1 MGIKFLN
8 KFLMDN
14 CNARSIRKLSLQ
26 YLEKKVIVIDTS
38 IYLYKFSEKGDV
50 LENIY
55 LMISVFRHYGINP
68 VFVFDGKP
76 PIEKKELLIKRKM
89 EKQAAEDKYNELKT
103 EAEDSGLTPVLAQE
117 MDCLKRQFVRVSD
130 ADIQGAKAVM
140 RAYGVTFF
148 ESRGESD
155 QLCAYLVKH
164 NYAWACM
171 SDDMDM
177 FLYGCPRVLRH
188 MSLAKHDVVFY
199 DTEKILADLDMS
211 SDTFLDISVLSGTD
225 YNIQDTN
232 TTLCDVVEKYTKY
245 CAYLH
250 YSGENKVSFLSWL
263 TDIEKFEMDLE
274 RFQKTRE
281 MFDLELF
288 SETKKDEIKRVI
300 DCIPFRLGQFQ
311 VADLQEV
318 LRDDGF
324 IFM

>member
-26 YLEKKVIVIDTS
+26 YLEKKVVVVDTS

-76 PIEKKELLIKRKM
+76 PIEKKDLLIKRKQ
-89 EKQAAEDKYNELKT
+89 EKQAAEDKYNELKH
-103 EAEDSGLTPVLAQE
+103 EAEDTGLTETLVHE
-117 MDCLKRQFVRVSD
+117 MENLKRQFVRVSD
-130 ADIQGAKAVM
+130 TDIQGAKALM
-140 RAYGVTFF
+140 RAYGITYF

-211 SDTFLDISVLSGTD
+211 QDTFLDIAVLSGTD

-232 TTLCDVVEKYTKY
+232 WTLGDVVEKYTKY
-245 CAYLH
+245 CAFLH
-250 YSGENKVSFLSWL
+250 YSRENVTFLSWL
-263 TDIEKFEMDLE
+263 TETEKHHVDLN
-274 RFQKTRE
+274 RFHKTRE
-281 MFDLELF
+281 MFDLDLF

-300 DCIPFRLGQFQ
+300 DSIPFRLGEYQ

>member
-26 YLEKKVIVIDTS
+26 YLEKKVIVVDTS

-50 LENIY
+50 LENFY
-55 LMISVFRHYGINP
+55 LMISVFRHYSINP

-76 PIEKKELLIKRKM
+76 PIEKKDLLIKRKQ
-89 EKQAAEDKYNELKT
+89 EKQAAEDKYNELKH
-103 EAEDSGLTPVLAQE
+103 EAEDSGLTPVLVHE
-117 MDCLKRQFVRVSD
+117 MENLKRQFVRVSD
-130 ADIQGAKAVM
+130 ADIQGAKALM
-140 RAYGVTFF
+140 RAYGITYF

-211 SDTFLDISVLSGTD
+211 QDTFLDIAVLSGTD

-232 TTLCDVVEKYTKY
+232 FTLGDVIVKYAKY
-245 CAYLH
+245 CAFLH
-250 YSGENKVSFLSWL
+250 YSGSIVSFVSWL
-263 TDIEKFEMDLE
+263 TDTENHPVDLN
-274 RFQKTRE
+274 RFHKTRE
-281 MFDLELF
+281 MFDLDMF

-300 DCIPFRLGQFQ
+300 DSIPFRLGEYQ

>member
-1 MGIKFLN
+1 
-8 KFLMDN
+8 MDN

-26 YLEKKVIVIDTS
+26 YLEKKVIVVDTS
-38 IYLYKFSEKGDV
+38 IYLYKFAEKGDV
-50 LENIY
+50 LENMY

-76 PIEKKELLIKRKM
+76 PIEKKELLIKRKQ
-89 EKQAAEDKYNELKT
+89 EKQAAEEKYNELKI
-103 EAEDSGLTPVLAQE
+103 EAEESGLTETLVQE
-117 MDCLKRQFVRVSD
+117 MDNLKRQFVRVCD
-130 ADIQGAKAVM
+130 ADIQGAKTLM
-140 RAYGVTFF
+140 RAYGITYF
-148 ESRGESD
+148 ESCGESD

-199 DTEKILADLDMS
+199 DTDKILADLDMS
-211 SDTFLDISVLSGTD
+211 TDMFLNIAVLSGTD
-225 YNIQDTN
+225 YNLRDTHY
-232 TTLCDVVEKYTKY
+232 TLGDIVEQYTKY
-245 CAYLH
+245 QAYLH
-250 YSGENKVSFLSWL
+250 YSGSNVSFISWL
-263 TDIEKFEMDLE
+263 NEHANYEIDIE
-274 RFQKTRE
+274 RFHKTRE
-281 MFDLELF
+281 MFDLDRF
-288 SETKKDEIKRVI
+288 SSTKKDEIKRII
-300 DCIPFRLGQFQ
+300 DCIPFRLGEYQ

>member
-1 MGIKFLN
+1 
-8 KFLMDN
+8 MDN

-26 YLEKKVIVIDTS
+26 YLEKKVIVVDTS

-50 LENIY
+50 LENFY
-55 LMISVFRHYGINP
+55 LMISVFRHYSINP

-76 PIEKKELLIKRKM
+76 PIEKKDLLIKRKQ
-89 EKQAAEDKYNELKT
+89 EKQAAEDKYNELKH
-103 EAEDSGLTPVLAQE
+103 EAEDSGLTPVLVHE
-117 MDCLKRQFVRVSD
+117 MENLKRQFVRVSD
-130 ADIQGAKAVM
+130 ADIQGAKALM
-140 RAYGVTFF
+140 RAYGITYF

-211 SDTFLDISVLSGTD
+211 QDTFLDIAVLSGTD

-232 TTLCDVVEKYTKY
+232 FTLGDVIVKYAKY
-245 CAYLH
+245 CAFLH
-250 YSGENKVSFLSWL
+250 YSGSIVSFVSWL
-263 TDIEKFEMDLE
+263 TDTENHPVDLN
-274 RFQKTRE
+274 RFHKTRE
-281 MFDLELF
+281 MFDLDMF

-300 DCIPFRLGQFQ
+300 DSIPFRLGEYQ

>member
-1 MGIKFLN
+1 
-8 KFLMDN
+8 MDN
-14 CNARSIRKLSLQ
+14 CSARSIRKLSLQ
-26 YLEKKVIVIDTS
+26 YLEKKVVVVDTS
-38 IYLYKFSEKGDV
+38 IYLYKFAEKGDV

-55 LMISVFRHYGINP
+55 LMISVFRHYGITP

-76 PIEKKELLIKRKM
+76 PIEKKDLLIKRKQ

-103 EAEDSGLTPVLAQE
+103 EAEDSGLTATLVQE
-117 MDCLKRQFVRVSD
+117 METLKRQFVRVSD
-130 ADIQGAKAVM
+130 ADIQGAKTLM
-140 RAYGVTFF
+140 RAYGITFF

-199 DTEKILADLDMS
+199 ETDKILADLDMS
-211 SDTFLDISVLSGTD
+211 CDTFLDIAVLSGTD

-232 TTLCDVVEKYTKY
+232 YTLGEIVEQYTKY
-245 CAYLH
+245 QVYLH
-250 YSGENKVSFLSWL
+250 FSGENVPFVAWLSNN
-263 TDIEKFEMDLE
+263 TEFNIDID
-274 RFQKTRE
+274 RFHKTRE
-281 MFDLELF
+281 MFDLDQF
-288 SETKKDEIKRVI
+288 SATKKDEIKRVI
-300 DCIPFRLGQFQ
+300 DSIPFRLGEYQ

>member
-1 MGIKFLN
+1 
-8 KFLMDN
+8 MDN

-26 YLEKKVIVIDTS
+26 YLEKKVIVVDTS
-38 IYLYKFSEKGDV
+38 IYLYKFAEKGDV
-50 LENIY
+50 LENLY
-55 LMISVFRHYGINP
+55 LMISVFRNYGITP

-76 PIEKKELLIKRKM
+76 PIEKKDLLIKRKQ

-103 EAEDSGLTPVLAQE
+103 EAEDSGLTATLVQE
-117 MDCLKRQFVRVSD
+117 METLKRQFVRVSD
-130 ADIQGAKAVM
+130 ADIQGAKTLM
-140 RAYGVTFF
+140 RAYGITYF

-211 SDTFLDISVLSGTD
+211 QDNFLDIAVLSGTD

-232 TTLCDVVEKYTKY
+232 YVLGDIVEQYTKY
-245 CAYLH
+245 CAFLH
-250 YSGENKVSFLSWL
+250 YSGISVSFVAWL
-263 TDIEKFEMDLE
+263 AETPEFNIDTD
-274 RFQKTRE
+274 RFYKTRE
-281 MFDLELF
+281 MFDLDQF
-288 SETKKDEIKRVI
+288 SATKKDEIKRVI
-300 DCIPFRLGQFQ
+300 DSIPFGLGEYKA
-311 VADLQEV
+311 ADLQEV

>member
-1 MGIKFLN
+1 
-8 KFLMDN
+8 MDN

-26 YLEKKVIVIDTS
+26 YLEKKVIVVDTS

-55 LMISVFRHYGINP
+55 LMISVFRHYCINP

-76 PIEKKELLIKRKM
+76 PIEKKELLIKRKQ
-89 EKQAAEDKYNELKT
+89 EKQAAEEKYNDLKRA
-103 EAEDSGLTPVLAQE
+103 AEDSGITETLAQE
-117 MDCLKRQFVRVSD
+117 MENLKRQFVRVCD
-130 ADIQGAKAVM
+130 ADIQGAKALM
-140 RAYGVTFF
+140 RAYGITYF

-211 SDTFLDISVLSGTD
+211 PDTFLDIAVLSGTD
-225 YNIQDTN
+225 YNLRDTN
-232 TTLCDVVEKYTKY
+232 CTLGDVVEKYTRY

-250 YSGENKVSFLSWL
+250 YSGETTVTFLSWL
-263 TDIEKFEMDLE
+263 TENIDSKIDID
-274 RFQKTRE
+274 RFHKTRE
-281 MFDLELF
+281 MFDLDLF

-300 DCIPFRLGQFQ
+300 DSIPFRLGEYQ